1 MSAASFV
8 DELATA
14 RLVAIVR
21 ESDPAAV
28 VEAAVALAEEGV
40 RFVELPLTT
49 PGALEAIEQAVA
61 RVPDGVA
68 VGAGTVLTGQDVA
81 DVAAAGASFVVTPA
95 VVESIEAAA
104 GRGMPVV
111 AGAFTA
117 TEVIVAR
124 ARGADV
130 VKIFP
135 ASTGGPAHLK
145 ALRDPLPDVP
155 FIAVGGVGLDDV
167 AGYLAAGA
175 IGVGVGSPL
184 LGDALAG
191 GDLGALRA
199 HARAYLLA
207 VDGFSR

>member
-1 MSAASFV
+1 MSFV

-21 ESDPAAV
+21 GSDPAAV

-68 VGAGTVLTGQDVA
+68 VGAGTVLTRQDVA
-81 DVAAAGASFVVTPA
+81 DVSAAGASFVVTPA

-117 TEVIVAR
+117 TEAIVAR

-199 HARAYLLA
+199 RARAYLPA
-207 VDGFSR
+207 VEGFSR